1 MTSQDSPGWIFF
13 QYVSFA
19 VAVLM
24 MIGGIAMIE
33 SNIWMKGYLAMA
45 AVLLINSS
53 ITLAKTIRDH
63 HEATKL
69 VNRLEEAKAE
79 QLLKTYDGV
88 R

>member
-1 MTSQDSPGWIFF
+1 MTSQDSPSWIFF

-19 VAVLM
+19 IAVLM
-24 MIGGIAMIE
+24 MIGGIAMLE

-53 ITLAKTIRDH
+53 ITLSKTIRDH
-63 HEATKL
+63 HEAAKL